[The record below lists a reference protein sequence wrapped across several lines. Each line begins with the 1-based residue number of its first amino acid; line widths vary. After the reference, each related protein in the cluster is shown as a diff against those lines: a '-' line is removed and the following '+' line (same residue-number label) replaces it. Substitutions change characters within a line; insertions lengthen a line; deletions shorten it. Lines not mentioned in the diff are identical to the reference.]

1 MLIALPILAF
11 VSSSAVAAPEQPS
24 PIAVQSPQQNAD
36 VQPPRKVFGN
46 PMAVFV
52 DAGPSMSAI
61 AVADDAAITAHVQTN
76 VFVGHR
82 LSPDSTMWLGV
93 GYRGSFEANDS
104 ELFTRHG
111 VGVTVATKWVHAIG
125 MAGACVGYGFDGTL
139 FGGVSIGGAIGLR
152 LGPITLNLP
161 LYFDFIPVNG
171 QMATVTTFSV
181 TGGVAF

>member
-1 MLIALPILAF
+1 MLLSLPILAF
-11 VSSSAVAAPEQPS
+11 VSASTVAAPDQAS
-24 PIAVQSPQQNAD
+24 TVAVQPQQNAD
-36 VQPPRKVFGN
+36 VQPTRKVFGD
-46 PMAVFV
+46 PIAVFV

-61 AVADDAAITAHVQTN
+61 TTADAAAFTAHVQTN

-82 LSPDSTMWLGV
+82 FSPDSTMWLGV

-125 MAGACVGYGFDGTL
+125 MVGGCVGFGFDGTV
-139 FGGVSIGGAIGLR
+139 FGGVSIGGALGVR
-152 LGPITLNLP
+152 LGPITLNAP
-161 LYFDFIPVNG
+161 LYLDFIPSNG
-171 QMATVTTFSV
+171 QMITVTTVSL